1 MTDQS
6 KEMAKIAVH
15 ALGEKKAE
23 DIQIIDIREISV
35 IADYFVIASASNSN
49 QIQAMMD
56 AVEEELYKEGYHCAQ
71 KEGNQNSSW
80 DVGYGSHRLPR
91 RRAGGR
97 AVWRFGVCDRNRS
110 CRFNVSGSG
119 CPQRGVPPVCGRFQN
134 KMCGSSKGIRRYGH
148 H

>member
-80 DVGYGSHRLPR
+80 VLMDYKDLIVHIFSKEDRLFYDLER
-91 RRAGGR
+91 I
-97 AVWRFGVCDRNRS
+97 WRDGKFLTPEELQD
-110 CRFNVSGSG
+110 
-119 CPQRGVPPVCGRFQN
+119 
-134 KMCGSSKGIRRYGH
+134 
-148 H
+148 